1 MSQLTALSA
10 DAARLAAEHFT
21 VNENTPNQ
29 FRQLQYPK
37 LLPVM
42 RFTIHRYAL
51 QGFGSLMTMDTVGMG
66 GLMKLSTLVFTP
78 GEGGCI
84 PFLLVDTME
93 MKKKALAYAEF
104 YDCTEKGCVSAALD
118 ALKDRYTAL
127 PDYEEKPEWY
137 VPRRTP
143 YSLIKGG
150 EVIDPSALSLMI
162 TDALLTYLAEAA
174 KAEKDPANL
183 AGLCTFRNELC
194 DKGNPASEALNK
206 LFGKDGAKNFFK
218 EMIMP
223 IPAP

>member
-78 GEGGCI
+78 G
-84 PFLLVDTME
+84 
-93 MKKKALAYAEF
+93 
-104 YDCTEKGCVSAALD
+104 
-118 ALKDRYTAL
+118 
-127 PDYEEKPEWY
+127 
-137 VPRRTP
+137 
-143 YSLIKGG
+143 
-150 EVIDPSALSLMI
+150 
-162 TDALLTYLAEAA
+162 
-174 KAEKDPANL
+174 
-183 AGLCTFRNELC
+183 
-194 DKGNPASEALNK
+194 
-206 LFGKDGAKNFFK
+206 
-218 EMIMP
+218 
-223 IPAP
+223 